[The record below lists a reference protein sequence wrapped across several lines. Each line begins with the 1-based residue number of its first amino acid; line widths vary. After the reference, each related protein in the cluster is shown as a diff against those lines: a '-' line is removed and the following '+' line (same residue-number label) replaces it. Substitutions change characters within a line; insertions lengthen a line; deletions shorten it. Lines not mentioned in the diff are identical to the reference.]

1 MRGGSI
7 FGWRMLVGIGVTLGW
22 RTNAGVLVR
31 WGLDGFYC
39 TEFV

>member
-7 FGWRMLVGIGVTLGW
+7 FGWRTCVSVGVTPGW

-31 WGLDGFYC
+31 LGLDGF
-39 TEFV
+39 